1 MSNIYDLDKWNKWA
15 ENNTRILGKIKPNG
29 KLGIIDGMDSDELL
43 KFTIIDKDNINLEV
57 IEKID
62 SDEPLIDLL
71 LDIPNQYYDEIF
83 EEGKFKT
90 ISSLLKDG
98 TAVGYNMYS
107 EDELFEKGFTFFMS
121 FIGITFKNTRVC
133 KLGKTC

>member
-1 MSNIYDLDKWNKWA
+1 
-15 ENNTRILGKIKPNG
+15 
-29 KLGIIDGMDSDELL
+29 MDSDELL

-107 EDELFEKGFTFFMS
+107 EDELF
-121 FIGITFKNTRVC
+121 V
-133 KLGKTC
+133 